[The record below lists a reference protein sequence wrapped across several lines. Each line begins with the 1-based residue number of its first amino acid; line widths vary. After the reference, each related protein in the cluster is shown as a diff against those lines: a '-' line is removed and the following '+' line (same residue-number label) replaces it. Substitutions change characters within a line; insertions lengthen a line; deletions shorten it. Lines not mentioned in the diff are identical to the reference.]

1 MCVGV
6 YVCFVCDST
15 CLGVCMSVFRCFCL
29 NVVCGVCMCECAS
42 VNVGVCVS
50 VCVYCVCG
58 LCESICEC
66 LWLCVCGYGLCECLR
81 ESLCVVYCLCASLA
95 GVYCLCA
102 RCVCVC
108 VCECMCVSVSDL
120 CARMCEGLRVV
131 ALRVCMWVFWCFVVY
146 VGKCACVYWSVSVLV

>member
-1 MCVGV
+1 MRV
-6 YVCFVCDST
+6 FVA
-15 CLGVCMSVFRCFCL
+15 V
-29 NVVCGVCMCECAS
+29 
-42 VNVGVCVS
+42 
-50 VCVYCVCG
+50 
-58 LCESICEC
+58 
-66 LWLCVCGYGLCECLR
+66 CVCGYGLCECLR

-102 RCVCVC
+102 RCVCM
-108 VCECMCVSVSDL
+108 CMCVSVSDL